1 MKAKLAHS
9 IDLDKLIDR
18 LSALVGS
25 NIEPLSKAL
34 DLLTICNSLLKME
47 QDDSAEHVHELL
59 DRVRKRLAEIDDSL
73 LEVST
78 LLEGYINNVMNTPKP
93 NIEPP
98 PPAVQSPPPPQP
110 VAKPGR
116 VHEYKPQHVNPIH
129 HSEYE

>member
-93 NIEPP
+93 NTE
-98 PPAVQSPPPPQP
+98 PPPPQP